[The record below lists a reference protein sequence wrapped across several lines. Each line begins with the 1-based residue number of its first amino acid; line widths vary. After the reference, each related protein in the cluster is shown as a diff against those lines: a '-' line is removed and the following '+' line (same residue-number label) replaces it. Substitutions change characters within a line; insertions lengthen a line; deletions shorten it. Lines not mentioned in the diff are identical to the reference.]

1 MNDRHL
7 PPLPA
12 IPVSPSPAIPDLLV
26 RPTPVRTE
34 GPQGY
39 LLRLAEA
46 NCLSL
51 YELKQQGARYEAD
64 WLQHNHLLPSEALD
78 PDLHRHVHRMAQL
91 VQDKGRVW
99 NRKQA
104 RFCPQCLVEAPV
116 WRASWEV
123 LFHDACPHHGV
134 WLVDQCTSC
143 GQPVSWRREHLL
155 RCSCG
160 ADLRQETPEAAPA
173 SMVRLARQL
182 EDKLLGREESD
193 DLPILAGLTIEQVQ
207 RLIRYLG
214 GYLNP
219 TASPKPLKLRNAA
232 TLQASWPITSLAA
245 EILAQWP
252 QAFHEGWSQM
262 QDRQDRTDG
271 DKVNLKGAFR
281 RAHFYLYKGLWE
293 SAFSPVR
300 ESFERWLSEH
310 WKGGLSKRN
319 HLADK
324 LLANAQWIPAQ
335 VGAKQLGI
343 SPRRLRT
350 LVRDGFLEGQE
361 SLSTTGRRF
370 MVVRRDQLDG
380 VLAQLDNEITMAKAI
395 EMLGIGKIRLRRILK
410 LLFPKARRVSPYG
423 PTPWCVPRAD
433 VEELLALGD
442 GLPRVT
448 IPEEDQVTLTHVLRY
463 WAWTMEQVT
472 TLIDTVKRGQ
482 MTPISVWEGGR
493 GVTGWVFDKAHLKT
507 WLASLTKGKPTWMTV
522 PQMAKVLGIK
532 QQVAYWLCQNGYL
545 HVDKL
550 GTTTSTRELGSRVRM
565 EEVERFREG
574 YVFGRDIAG
583 SFGISSRRMARILA
597 EEGIFPIRGHTVIP
611 PRMLIYQMTE
621 ELKDFLAVL
630 LRVPLSTSHLNGRID
645 SNDPCAEAVG
655 LSCQMGNLSGSF
667 SE

>member
-1 MNDRHL
+1 MNDMSFSHSL
-7 PPLPA
+7 A
-12 IPVSPSPAIPDLLV
+12 APDLLL
-26 RPTPVRTE
+26 RPNPSRIE

-51 YELKQQGARYEAD
+51 HELKQQGAKYEPG
-64 WLQHNHLLPSEALD
+64 WLGRNQLLPSEALD
-78 PDLHRHVHRMAQL
+78 PDLHVHVHRMAQL

-99 NRKQA
+99 NRTQA
-104 RFCPQCLVEAPV
+104 RFCPQCLVEEPI

-155 RCSCG
+155 RCACG
-160 ADLRQETPEAAPA
+160 ADLRQETPGSAPE

-182 EDKLLGREESD
+182 EAKLLGREVAD
-193 DLPILAGLTIEQVQ
+193 DSPVLAGLTLEQTQ
-207 RLIRYLG
+207 RFVRYLG
-214 GYLNP
+214 GYMNP
-219 TASPKPLKLRNAA
+219 VADNKPLKLRNAA
-232 TLQASWPITSLAA
+232 ALQASWPITSLAA
-245 EILAQWP
+245 EILDQWP
-252 QAFHEGWSQM
+252 KAFHDCWSRM
-262 QDRQDRTDG
+262 QDRVDG

-300 ESFERWLSEH
+300 ESFELWLSEY

-370 MVVRRDQLDG
+370 MVVRRDQLNG
-380 VLAQLDNEITMAKAI
+380 VLAQLDNEITLSKAI

-423 PTPWCVPRAD
+423 PAPWCVPRAD
-433 VEELLALGD
+433 VDELLALGD

-448 IPEEDQVTLTHVLRY
+448 IPEEDQVTLAHVLRY

-472 TLIDTVKRGQ
+472 TLIDTVKRRQ

-550 GTTTSTRELGSRVRM
+550 GTTTSTREQGSRVRM

-574 YVFGRDIAG
+574 YAFGRDIAG
-583 SFGISSRRMARILA
+583 SLRTSSRRMARILA

-611 PRMLIYQMTE
+611 PRMLIYQLTE
-621 ELKDFLAVL
+621 ELRDFLAVIL
-630 LRVPLSTSHLNGRID
+630 KIPPSVHRQD
-645 SNDPCAEAVG
+645 SKISGNDSCAEAVG
-655 LSCQMGNLSGSF
+655 LSCPVGNLSDSF
-667 SE
+667 SEPET